1 MERRNKRNGFV
12 AAQVA
17 LSGIIIKYQVL
28 CYLILATCYKQKIT
42 FVHMLFAKVAAPQ
55 ALKTRLVEMVST
67 KRIAHA
73 LLFLGTDGGA
83 QLPLALAFAQYLFCK
98 NPGPQDS
105 CGICPACLQVS
116 KLAHPDLNLVFPIAL
131 SKDVRFSD
139 HLITEFREAFLTFP
153 YLNLNDWF
161 NTIDA
166 ENKQPIIGKDESVE
180 ILRKLSYTSYEGQ
193 GKIML
198 IWMPEKM
205 NNDAANKILK
215 ILEEP
220 SEDTFFFLVSSS
232 ADGLLPT
239 IISRTQL
246 IKVHAPT
253 ANEIAIIL
261 ASDFN
266 LAQSHAQQLAELA
279 QQNPREAFLL
289 ADENIASTE
298 NLMLFQTFMRCCLRF
313 DAFKISAW
321 VDEFARLGREKQK
334 QFLIYTLHT
343 IRNCILMKHLPQL
356 VLATEEE
363 KEFLQKFH
371 PYIHTQNQEG
381 LIEEFN
387 KAFYHIERNVS
398 AKILFMDVALKTNEL
413 LNASR
418 IQRNH

>member
-1 MERRNKRNGFV
+1 
-12 AAQVA
+12 
-17 LSGIIIKYQVL
+17 
-28 CYLILATCYKQKIT
+28 
-42 FVHMLFAKVAAPQ
+42 MLFANVAAPQ
-55 ALKTRLVEMVST
+55 TLKKRLLEMAST

-73 LLFLGTDGGA
+73 LLFLGTDGGS
-83 QLPLALAFAQYLFCK
+83 QLPLAIAFAQYLFCH
-98 NPGPQDS
+98 NPTPTDS
-105 CGICPACLQVS
+105 CNTCPSCLQIN

-139 HLITEFREAFLTFP
+139 HLVTEFREAFLAFP

-161 NTIDA
+161 NIIDA
-166 ENKQPIIGKDESVE
+166 ENKQPIIAKDESIE
-180 ILRKLSYTSYEGQ
+180 ILRKLSYTSYEGR
-193 GKIML
+193 GKVML

-205 NNDAANKILK
+205 NSDAANKILK

-220 SEDTFFFLVSSS
+220 PEDTFFFLVSST
-232 ADGLLPT
+232 ADALLPT

-246 IKVHAPT
+246 IKVNIPT
-253 ANEIAIIL
+253 SNEIATVL
-261 ASDFN
+261 AADFS
-266 LAQSHAQQLAELA
+266 LPQGQAQQVADLS
-279 QQNPREAFLL
+279 QNNPREAFLL

-298 NLMLFQTFMRCCLRF
+298 NFILFQTFMRCCLRF

-334 QFLIYTLHT
+334 QFMVYALHT
-343 IRNCILMKHLPQL
+343 FRNCILMKNLPQS
-356 VLATEEE
+356 VSGTDEE
-363 KEFLQKFH
+363 KEFLLKFH
-371 PYIHTQNQEG
+371 PYINMQNHEG
-381 LIEEFN
+381 LMEEFN

>member
-1 MERRNKRNGFV
+1 
-12 AAQVA
+12 
-17 LSGIIIKYQVL
+17 
-28 CYLILATCYKQKIT
+28 
-42 FVHMLFAKVAAPQ
+42 MLFANVAAPQ
-55 ALKTRLVEMVST
+55 TLKKRLLEMAST

-73 LLFLGTDGGA
+73 LLFLGTDGGS
-83 QLPLALAFAQYLFCK
+83 QLPLAIAFAQYLFCH
-98 NPGPQDS
+98 NPTPTDS
-105 CGICPACLQVS
+105 CNTCPSCLQIN

-139 HLITEFREAFLTFP
+139 HLVTEFREAFLAFP

-161 NTIDA
+161 NIIDA
-166 ENKQPIIGKDESVE
+166 ENKQPIIAKDESIE
-180 ILRKLSYTSYEGQ
+180 ILRKLSYTSYEGR
-193 GKIML
+193 GKVML

-205 NNDAANKILK
+205 NSDAANKILK

-220 SEDTFFFLVSSS
+220 PEDTFFFLVSST
-232 ADGLLPT
+232 ADALLPT

-246 IKVHAPT
+246 IKVNIPT
-253 ANEIAIIL
+253 SNEIATVL
-261 ASDFN
+261 AADFS
-266 LAQSHAQQLAELA
+266 LPQGQAQQV
-279 QQNPREAFLL
+279 

-298 NLMLFQTFMRCCLRF
+298 NFILFQTFMRCCLRF

-334 QFLIYTLHT
+334 QFMVYALHT
-343 IRNCILMKHLPQL
+343 FRNCILMKNLPQS
-356 VLATEEE
+356 VSGTDEE
-363 KEFLQKFH
+363 KEFLLKFH
-371 PYIHTQNQEG
+371 PYINMQNHEG
-381 LIEEFN
+381 LMEEFN